1 MSSYLDTSE
10 HFLYFP
16 AKDTLWGIDKIKVL
30 DIRRHLVLKKTDK
43 LFVSLTTILYL
54 QGENEIV
61 FRAVQVLYTDGNP
74 VVKTNLAKIVLSG
87 VRALA
92 EKKPEEKAVN
102 VVSYINKP
110 KSAVAVDCCH
120 SLLL

>member
-1 MSSYLDTSE
+1 
-10 HFLYFP
+10 
-16 AKDTLWGIDKIKVL
+16 
-30 DIRRHLVLKKTDK
+30 
-43 LFVSLTTILYL
+43 L

-102 VVSYINKP
+102 VVSYLNYP
-110 KSAVAVDCCH
+110 KTVAAVCCFH
-120 SLLL
+120 SLLLSS

>member
-1 MSSYLDTSE
+1 
-10 HFLYFP
+10 
-16 AKDTLWGIDKIKVL
+16 
-30 DIRRHLVLKKTDK
+30 
-43 LFVSLTTILYL
+43 L

-74 VVKTNLAKIVLSG
+74 VVKTNLTKIVLSG